1 MAVNVTRAS
10 FDGSLWP
17 PELRDLALKTIIGG
31 APFADSITRTPTGT
45 GSVVYPLID
54 PTGAGWVAEG
64 APLPD
69 VNLNDDRYTVATH
82 KLAGILE
89 FSNES
94 ISDTAYNLDGQVSTA
109 LVDAFSHQMDTG
121 LLTGTGD
128 ANNQP
133 TGVVSVAPVATAS
146 ASLLTATANAK
157 GEIGDA
163 GGTPDSIALS
173 FTLAASEGSAA
184 TTDGLLKYP
193 AGLEAALGLRIVQVP
208 GLATPI
214 VYDSTRVHLVVRD
227 DFSIE
232 QSEHA
237 AWRTDGISLRVKGRF
252 AVAVPTPGKAIRKL
266 NLAP

>member
-10 FDGSLWP
+10 FSGSLWP
-17 PELRDLALKTIIGG
+17 PELRELALKTIIGG
-31 APFADSITRTPTGT
+31 APFAASITRTPTGT
-45 GSVVYPLID
+45 GQVTYPLID
-54 PTGAGWVAEG
+54 PTGAAWVAEG

-69 VNLNDDRYTVATH
+69 VNLNDDRYTVAVH
-82 KLAGILE
+82 KLAGIVE

-94 ISDTAYNLDGQVSTA
+94 VADTDYDLDGQVATA

-133 TGVVSVAPVATAS
+133 TGVVGVAAEVAEATSLLSATAG
-146 ASLLTATANAK
+146 AK

-163 GGTPDSIALS
+163 GGTPD
-173 FTLAASEGSAA
+173 TLAISYALAATEGSA
-184 TTDGLLKYP
+184 TTSDGHLKYP
-193 AGLEAALGLRIVQVP
+193 AGLEAAIGLRIVSVP
-208 GLATPI
+208 GLATPL
-214 VYDSTRVHLVVRD
+214 VYDSTRLHLVVRD
-227 DFSIE
+227 DFMVE

-237 AWRTDGISLRVKGRF
+237 AWRTDGMSLRVKGRF

-266 NLAP
+266 ALA

>member
-1 MAVNVTRAS
+1 VAVNVTRAS
-10 FDGSLWP
+10 FGGSLWP
-17 PELRDLALKTIIGG
+17 PDLTALALKTIVGG
-31 APFADSITRTPTGT
+31 APFADSLNRTPTGT
-45 GSVVYPLID
+45 GQVVFPLID
-54 PTGAGWVAEG
+54 PDGADWVAEG

-69 VNLNDDRYTVATH
+69 VNLNDDKYVIATH

-94 ISDTAYNLDGQVSTA
+94 INDTQYDLTGQVGTA
-109 LVDAFSHQMDTG
+109 LVDAFSAQMDTG
-121 LLTGTGD
+121 LLNGTGD

-133 TGVVSVAPVATAS
+133 TGVVGVAPTAAAS

-163 GGTPDSIALS
+163 GGTPNSLAIS
-173 FTLAASEGSAA
+173 YTLAASEGSA
-184 TTDGLLKYP
+184 TTVDGALKYP

-208 GLATPI
+208 GLATPL
-214 VYDSTRVHLVVRD
+214 VYDSTRVHLVVRQ

-237 AWRTDGISLRVKGRF
+237 AWRTDGMSLRIKGRF
-252 AVAVPTPGKAIRKL
+252 AVACPTPNKAIRKL
-266 NLAP
+266 DLTP